1 MAIKKLKKFKK
12 RFLFSPKFRLIFN
25 FATTFYPFRVRVVL
39 FRCKVSNTRMFGEGG
54 GLFDSAFRKREEAAR
69 KWREQNDFRFD
80 ASASSQRSFNPI
92 VIPREQAQSPT
103 KSPDTLSPS
112 MFNHLLSR
120 TVSEE
125 EPAQVLQ
132 NNNNYNRVP
141 TPVMNS
147 AQLLPSAE
155 NPVPNNSDVV
165 EPSNE
170 IKTTEEERVS
180 SPASETAEDNTGDL
194 LTYLKELSLFG
205 KLSMIGF
212 LLILVYLH
220 FAFQSVGDFLS
231 LFQPEKFRSFFSRF
245 VPPTIATENGDSEN
259 VLFVFSQ
266 VVLTSFQQ
274 WCSQFDWLDWMVI
287 LSGAALVTILFD
299 SSTAVT
305 DQFVSS
311 QWQASKEWSVQQY
324 NKIKDSVYE
333 TTHFL
338 HSVYVQIQDTYQ
350 WYQRKTPKFVQLMI
364 CLSLLSFLVRYVL
377 LTLWDWSSVYLV
389 EKFFKPFRWF
399 FLFSGVLLSGFVA
412 LQYYL
417 MRRKQRQE
425 IIHQLTILT
434 KYFLSVKKQFSSPV
448 DYLFFE
454 VEDYFMKR
462 DLQQRMKENQ
472 KKTNHLNNKSHKNKN
487 WASWMHFFRNSTDEN
502 TAEENIEALEGNER
516 GRSLSIEEEIGFPSP
531 LQDFLPSSTTVIPQM
546 NSQDLRSYSLKS
558 LWPDVVKEVNKDKR
572 IRTILMFID
581 GAQRKCWKIVSGS
594 NTNASG
600 TKPQE

>member
-1 MAIKKLKKFKK
+1 
-12 RFLFSPKFRLIFN
+12 
-25 FATTFYPFRVRVVL
+25 
-39 FRCKVSNTRMFGEGG
+39 MFDEGG
-54 GLFDSAFRKREEAAR
+54 GLFESAFRKREEAAR
-69 KWREQNDFRFD
+69 KWREQNDLRFD
-80 ASASSQRSFNPI
+80 ASVSQRSFNPI

-125 EPAQVLQ
+125 EPTQVLQ
-132 NNNNYNRVP
+132 NNNSSNRVP
-141 TPVMNS
+141 TPVMGS
-147 AQLLPSAE
+147 THAE

-165 EPSNE
+165 EPSND
-170 IKTTEEERVS
+170 IKTSEEERVS
-180 SPASETAEDNTGDL
+180 SPASETAEENSGDL
-194 LTYLKELSLFG
+194 FTYLKELSLFG

-220 FAFQSVGDFLS
+220 FAFQSVDDFLS
-231 LFQPEKFRSFFSRF
+231 LFQPEKLISFISLF
-245 VPPTIATENGDSEN
+245 VPPTIANENGDSEN
-259 VLFVFSQ
+259 GLLVFSH
-266 VVLTSFQQ
+266 VILTSFQQ
-274 WCSQFDWLDWMVI
+274 WCSQFDWVDWMVI

-305 DQFVSS
+305 DEFVST
-311 QWQASKEWSVQQY
+311 QWQSSKEWSVQQY
-324 NKIKDSVYE
+324 NKAKDSIYE
-333 TTHFL
+333 ATHFF
-338 HSVYVQIQDTYQ
+338 HSIYMQIQEKYH
-350 WYQRKTPKFVQLMI
+350 WYQRKTPKFMQLMI
-364 CLSLLSFLVRYVL
+364 CLSLLSVLVRYVL
-377 LTLWDWSSVYLV
+377 LALWDWSSVYLV

-399 FLFSGVLLSGFVA
+399 FLFSGVLLSGFIA

-448 DYLFFE
+448 DFLFFE
-454 VEDYFMKR
+454 MEDYFMKR

-472 KKTNHLNNKSHKNKN
+472 RKTNHQNKKSLKNKN
-487 WASWMHFFRNSTDEN
+487 WVKWLIHFFRNSNDDDNENEEEDE
-502 TAEENIEALEGNER
+502 AVDGNEQ

-546 NSQDLRSYSLKS
+546 NSQDLRGYSLKT
-558 LWPDVVKEVNKDKR
+558 LWPEVVKEVNKDKR

-594 NTNASG
+594 NTAASG